1 MNERRAAGRS
11 SDTTM
16 RVLFF
21 ATFLVA
27 SLGLLVGWRESVLL
41 PAAWAVLC
49 MLVYAAVARWR
60 FPDVVGTESFADS
73 FYYLG
78 FLLTLVA
85 LIGVLIHLGNLTGDG
100 LLEGV
105 LRHFGIALA
114 TTVVGLL
121 GRVLIVMFGR
131 EPDAFA
137 QLARTQVEQA
147 YDSLT
152 RSLNRMAAE
161 AEAFGNAFGTR
172 LNTALGP
179 IEPAVQRMVSSADRA
194 ATGLQPLE
202 GAVASFSGSLDDAR
216 VNINQAARGLEQDI
230 GATRS
235 RLDQSTA
242 RFEQQ
247 LTATT
252 SAMTEVVASLSTLTG
267 RIGAL
272 SDDSGGSLRSLRA
285 DAERLHGQVEL
296 VARGLGGLA
305 TAIEDQQGSV
315 RANVARW
322 EEAVRALI
330 EVHGQLVEQVE
341 ASHGAAAA
349 VRAEVAEGVRF
360 LRMAMADPSDEPVE
374 A

>member
-1 MNERRAAGRS
+1 MNERRTGRPG
-11 SDTTM
+11 DTTM
-16 RVLFF
+16 RALFF

-41 PAAWAVLC
+41 PAGWAVLC
-49 MLVYAAVARWR
+49 MLVYAAITRWRYPDVAR
-60 FPDVVGTESFADS
+60 TESFADS

-85 LIGVLIHLGNLTGDG
+85 LIGVLVHLGDLSGDG

-131 EPDAFA
+131 APDDFE

-152 RSLNRMAAE
+152 RSLDRMAAE
-161 AEAFGNAFGTR
+161 AESFGNAFGTR
-172 LNTALGP
+172 LETALGP

-202 GAVASFSGSLDDAR
+202 GAVASFGGTLEDAR
-216 VNINQAARGLEQDI
+216 ANINQAARGLEQDI
-230 GATRS
+230 GATRG

-247 LTATT
+247 LTATAT
-252 SAMTEVVASLSTLTG
+252 AMSAVVQSLGTLTA
-267 RIGAL
+267 RIAAL

-285 DAERLHGQVEL
+285 DAERLHGQVER
-296 VARGLGGLA
+296 VAGGLGGLA

-315 RANVARW
+315 RANVAKW
-322 EEAVRALI
+322 EEAVRALVA
-330 EVHGQLVEQVE
+330 VHAQLVEQVE
-341 ASHGAAAA
+341 ASHGAAVA
-349 VRAEVAEGVRF
+349 VRTEVAEGVRF
-360 LRMAMADPSDEPVE
+360 LRMAIADPSDEPVE

>member
-11 SDTTM
+11 SDTSM

-27 SLGLLVGWRESVLL
+27 SLGLLVGWRESVLI

-49 MLVYAAVARWR
+49 MLVYAAIARWR

-85 LIGVLIHLGNLTGDG
+85 LIGVLIHLGNLSGDG

-131 EPDAFA
+131 EPDAYE

-230 GATRS
+230 GATRG

-252 SAMTEVVASLSTLTG
+252 SAMTEVVASLSTLTA
-267 RIGAL
+267 RIGTL
-272 SDDSGGSLRSLRA
+272 SDDSSGSLRSLRA

-315 RANVARW
+315 RANVAQW

-341 ASHGAAAA
+341 ASHGAAVA